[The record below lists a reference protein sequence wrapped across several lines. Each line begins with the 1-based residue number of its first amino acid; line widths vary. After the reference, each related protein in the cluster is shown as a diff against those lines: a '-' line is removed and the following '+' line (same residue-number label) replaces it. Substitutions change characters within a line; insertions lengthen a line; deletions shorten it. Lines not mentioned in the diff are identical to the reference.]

1 MSRITH
7 LNNGAM
13 IKADVI
19 ESFDNAF
26 TATRVL
32 DISLRSDDFWKFVEC
47 DMYFDLIGIYKPDYI
62 KECFNALATLEKE
75 LA

>member
-47 DMYFDLIGIYKPDYI
+47 DMYFDLIGVYTQDYI
-62 KECFNALATLEKE
+62 KECFDTLATSEKE